1 MLSRINCGLLIKKK
15 KGKKMS
21 LLLFKSEHSYSGY
34 LMIGGIL
41 FISLGIFFVLK
52 LPTSDLLLSS
62 LTFSLYTYGITI
74 VIGLI
79 IIGITTKSKVIKRS
93 LLLPLIVGAILIIVA
108 LFGMIFLSIKD
119 TITAVFTLIGVGFSF
134 LMAAVTLETNVD
146 NSIESVL
153 KSLKEIKKEFDDDC

>member
-1 MLSRINCGLLIKKK
+1 
-15 KGKKMS
+15 MS
-21 LLLFKSEHSYSGY
+21 LLSFKSEHFYSGY

-41 FISLGIFFVLK
+41 LIFLGIFFVLMF
-52 LPTSDLLLSS
+52 PTSDLLLSS

-79 IIGITTKSKVIKRS
+79 VIGITAKSKVIKRS
-93 LLLPLIVGAILIIVA
+93 LLLPLIVGAIMIILA
-108 LFGMIFLSIKD
+108 LFGMFFLSIRD

-134 LMAAVTLETNVD
+134 LVAAVALETNVD
-146 NSIESVL
+146 DSIESVL